1 MKIKSNTL
9 SYFLI
14 QPYPFYM
21 EGKKIWKALI
31 VIFFITLSFNYLL
44 QPFDVNHREHRMN
57 YFWISVIHSTTPLII
72 LLFMSFIIRKFP
84 KIVDAWNIKK
94 EFQFIF
100 IILILIGIVQFLVR
114 DIIYDNS
121 QNWSGHYLFE
131 EISNTLFAGFFIAAI
146 IIPINMNALQLKN
159 QQKADIISSAFAK
172 VKEIEISSTISIETD
187 VKSEKF
193 IFDSNRF
200 LYAKSEGNYIE
211 IYFKNDDS
219 IIKMTKRLSLKNL
232 ENQLQDFKFIIKT
245 HRSVLMNFNT
255 IENVSGN
262 AQGYKIKLKECL
274 EILPVSR
281 NYIKTFESQV
291 TLI

>member
-1 MKIKSNTL
+1 MKIKNNTL

-44 QPFDVNHREHRMN
+44 QPFDVNHREHKMN
-57 YFWISVIHSTTPLII
+57 YFWISVLHSTTPLII
-72 LLFMSFIIRKFP
+72 LFIISFIIRKYP

-94 EFQFIF
+94 EFQFIL
-100 IILILIGIVQFLVR
+100 IILILTGIVQFLIR

-121 QNWSGHYLFE
+121 QNWSWHYLWE

-146 IIPINMNALQLKN
+146 IIPINMSALHLKN
-159 QQKADIISSAFAK
+159 QQKADIISSTFAK

-211 IYFKNDDS
+211 IYFKSDDS
-219 IIKMTKRLSLKNL
+219 IIKLTKRLSLKSL
-232 ENQLQDFKFIIKT
+232 ENQLQSFKFIIKT
-245 HRSVLMNFNT
+245 HRSILLNFNS

-262 AQGYKIKLKECL
+262 AQGYKIKLKECSHT
-274 EILPVSR
+274 LPVSR
-281 NYIKTFESQV
+281 NYIKSFESKAS
-291 TLI
+291 IF